1 MSRKSKATLAVAL
14 VGAIL
19 VGGLALGGTVF
30 ASGTSSAQEEP
41 LPFPSLPPNPEEHPN
56 PLFGVVHADLDLTR
70 YDGSTF
76 GLEFDHGLIVSITE
90 EEIRVMRVD
99 GQTVTLRVTEDT
111 IVRDGLEPGSLDGLE
126 VGDRAMFFS
135 DPSQGDPPVA
145 VLIRCIGELGDRL
158 KGALDRV
165 AEGTSGS

>member
-1 MSRKSKATLAVAL
+1 
-14 VGAIL
+14 VGALL
-19 VGGLALGGTVF
+19 VGGVALGGTVF
-30 ASGTSSAQEEP
+30 APGTSEAQEQP
-41 LPFPSLPPNPEEHPN
+41 SPFPSLPANPEEHPH

-76 GLEFDHGLIVSITE
+76 GLEFDRGLIVSITE
-90 EEIRVMRVD
+90 GEIRVMRLD

-111 IVRDGLEPGSLDGLE
+111 IVRDGLEPGSVEGLK

-145 VLIRCIGELGDRL
+145 VLIRCISELGERFE
-158 KGALDRV
+158 GALNKV
-165 AEGTSGS
+165 AEGA